1 MLCRLQGP
9 RPANFPKIKRLLIT
23 FTAFVLEIMV
33 PSQCGLSAAEL
44 EVDNL
49 RGSDLQTRE
58 NNGQTRTAY
67 LTIQRAIDHASIGD
81 TIRIRNTSKPYRECV
96 SINSNHQLGTTIYP
110 LIIEGSGATL
120 DGSKPLGTLDWH
132 ALGKDLFELKARS
145 PGYIRLLAES
155 DQPVP
160 ENLGKVVD
168 LAELKPLQYGRIN
181 GSIFFCAKPGEVPQ
195 SYGLRGSVEQTGIT
209 LYDTSN
215 IVIRD
220 LKVVGYR
227 LDGINCH
234 DLVNNVRFENIV
246 AAENG
251 RSGFSIGGASKVIIK
266 GGELRG
272 NGESQIRSEGQSET
286 ELVGVKI
293 EAGKTKAIDQSSG
306 RVFES
311 R

>member
-1 MLCRLQGP
+1 MP
-9 RPANFPKIKRLLIT
+9 LLSTINQI
-23 FTAFVLEIMV
+23 FRAFSLILAACAVIAL
-33 PSQCGLSAAEL
+33 GLGKLSADEL

-49 RGSDLQTRE
+49 RGSDLQSRE
-58 NNGQTRTAY
+58 GRVVARTAY
-67 LTIQRAIDHASIGD
+67 RTIQRAIDHASHGD
-81 TIRIRNTSKPYRECV
+81 TIRILKTSEPYRECL
-96 SINSNHQLGTTIYP
+96 SINTNNSLGSATFP

-120 DGSKPLGTLDWH
+120 DGSKPLGTLDWS
-132 ALGKDLFELKARS
+132 ALGKDLFELKAKS
-145 PGYIRLLAES
+145 PGYVQLLAAP

-160 ENLGKVVD
+160 ENLGPLVD
-168 LAELKPLQYGRIN
+168 LSQLQPLQYARNN
-181 GSIFFCAKPGEVPQ
+181 GSIIFCARPGEVPQ

-209 LYDTSN
+209 LYDTSHL
-215 IVIRD
+215 VIRD
-220 LKVVGYR
+220 LIVVGYR

-234 DLVNNVRFENIV
+234 DLVNDVRFENIV

-251 RSGFSIGGASKVIIK
+251 RSGFSVGGASRVVIE

-286 ELVGVKI
+286 ELHGVKI
-293 EAGKTKAIDQSSG
+293 EAGRVKAVDQSGG